1 MQLLASESTITV
13 SGNKTVPCRVSYELL
28 KSLVDEQDALAME
41 NAVFE
46 LKDGVQLAN
55 DGVRVDA
62 KVLAKMIEKLTSS
75 NNVDNK
81 EERASERMMAVDV

>member
-1 MQLLASESTITV
+1 
-13 SGNKTVPCRVSYELL
+13 L

-46 LKDGVQLAN
+46 LKDGVQLGN

>member
-1 MQLLASESTITV
+1 
-13 SGNKTVPCRVSYELL
+13 
-28 KSLVDEQDALAME
+28 LVDEQDALAME

-46 LKDGVQLAN
+46 LKDGVRLGN